1 MRPPPS
7 GPTLKY
13 KCSVFAKDFYPTSR
27 HQMPLNVTRWAL
39 KSRKGKD
46 LNTHLLFFKHCCRH
60 TEDCRPHVREK
71 RKVATDQNPPL
82 GVQFILGPRLTWLV
96 LKGVAVRGCSAVEA
110 EQRRNLLRLWSRQAE
125 SSPSSSSASQK
136 KRPTHWSAAR
146 GGFSGPIF
154 FFFFGPRTDE
164 KWTIRTPCVWII
176 LGFYLNCYSSHTLDN
191 CILQI
196 VIYLSI
202 NHVIMKFLWS
212 FNK

>member
-1 MRPPPS
+1 MLHVEPLRAGKEKIWTHISCSSNTAADTQKIVVPMCGKSVKWPRIRTRHS
-7 GPTLKY
+7 GPAYFGTG
-13 KCSVFAKDFYPTSR
+13 S
-27 HQMPLNVTRWAL
+27 
-39 KSRKGKD
+39 
-46 LNTHLLFFKHCCRH
+46 
-60 TEDCRPHVREK
+60 
-71 RKVATDQNPPL
+71 
-82 GVQFILGPRLTWLV
+82 PRLTWLV
-96 LKGVAVRGCSAVEA
+96 LEGVAVRGCSAAEA
-110 EQRRNLLRLWSRQAE
+110 EQRRNLLRLWSQQAR
-125 SSPSSSSASQK
+125 ALLLLLLLKK

-154 FFFFGPRTDE
+154 FLRPRKDE
-164 KWTIRTPCVWII
+164 KWTKRTPCVWII

>member
-1 MRPPPS
+1 MCGKSAKWPRIRTRHP
-7 GPTLKY
+7 GPVYFGTG
-13 KCSVFAKDFYPTSR
+13 S
-27 HQMPLNVTRWAL
+27 
-39 KSRKGKD
+39 
-46 LNTHLLFFKHCCRH
+46 
-60 TEDCRPHVREK
+60 
-71 RKVATDQNPPL
+71 
-82 GVQFILGPRLTWLV
+82 PRLTWLV

-110 EQRRNLLRLWSRQAE
+110 EQRRNLLRLWSQQAE
-125 SSPSSSSASQK
+125 SSSSSSASQK
-136 KRPTHWSAAR
+136 RDPPTEAWLAAVSPAR
-146 GGFSGPIF
+146 
-154 FFFFGPRTDE
+154 FFFGPRTDE